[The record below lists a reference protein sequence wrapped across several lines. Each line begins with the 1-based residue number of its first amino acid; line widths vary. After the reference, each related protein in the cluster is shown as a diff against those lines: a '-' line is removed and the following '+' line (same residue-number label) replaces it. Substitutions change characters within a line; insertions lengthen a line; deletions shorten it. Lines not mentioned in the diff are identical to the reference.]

1 MAQVAVAASAWD
13 DLTRLYEFLAEHSV
27 VAATKAVEAIEDG
40 ILLLERHPKIG
51 RPLEDGLRELVIA
64 YGATGYLALYQF
76 DPMRDLVTVFKIR
89 HQRELGYR

>member
-1 MAQVAVAASAWD
+1 MA
-13 DLTRLYEFLAEHSV
+13 RLYEFLAEHSV
-27 VAATKAVEAIEDG
+27 GAATKAVEAIEDG

>member
-1 MAQVAVAASAWD
+1 MA
-13 DLTRLYEFLAEHSV
+13 RLYEFLAEHSV
-27 VAATKAVEAIEDG
+27 GAAMKAVEAIEDG